1 MKGIVLAFGSAASE
15 LKVYLNQIPEFS
27 GCIRNS
33 VQSRKC
39 VLLWCFHRHQVEGYG
54 VTERGSYLGKFL
66 PSSHWKDG
74 AHCTLLEACGYFDVA
89 SRMPWDRKT
98 CTWAKLHKCAV
109 LALTLMCTW
118 VSKKEKQEPKFLPFF
133 IWDSALTPFCLNFKG
148 LSFIK
153 VEFVYVKLHTRCS
166 LPSTL

>member
-133 IWDSALTPFCLNFKG
+133 IWDSALTPFCLNFQ
-148 LSFIK
+148 LQSSIH
-153 VEFVYVKLHTRCS
+153 YNH
-166 LPSTL
+166 P

>member
-1 MKGIVLAFGSAASE
+1 
-15 LKVYLNQIPEFS
+15 
-27 GCIRNS
+27 
-33 VQSRKC
+33 
-39 VLLWCFHRHQVEGYG
+39 
-54 VTERGSYLGKFL
+54 
-66 PSSHWKDG
+66 
-74 AHCTLLEACGYFDVA
+74 
-89 SRMPWDRKT
+89 MPWDRKT